1 MADEIDPIEWS
12 RRAWEDGKGPAP
24 DHFAAMAAVVRL
36 EQLVGAALDRA
47 LREHG
52 VSRTGYQI
60 LATLSLEPDRT
71 LAMGQLSKRL
81 LLHPTT
87 VSLIADKLQARG
99 LLSRVQSETDRR
111 TTLASLT
118 DEGAHTLTIVSESLS
133 EINYGFEGVSPRL
146 AITLTEIIRQVRH
159 DMGDA

>member
-12 RRAWEDGKGPAP
+12 RRAWDDNKGPAP
-24 DHFAAMAAVVRL
+24 DHFAAMSAVFRL

-60 LATLSLEPDRT
+60 LAALSLEPDQT

-87 VSLIADKLQARG
+87 VSLIADKLQARQ
-99 LLSRVQSETDRR
+99 LLTRSPSETDRR

-118 DEGAHTLTIVSESLS
+118 DEGAHVLSVISESLS
-133 EINYGFEGVSPRL
+133 EIDYGFEGVSSRM
-146 AITLTEIIRQVRH
+146 AVTLTEIIRQVRQ